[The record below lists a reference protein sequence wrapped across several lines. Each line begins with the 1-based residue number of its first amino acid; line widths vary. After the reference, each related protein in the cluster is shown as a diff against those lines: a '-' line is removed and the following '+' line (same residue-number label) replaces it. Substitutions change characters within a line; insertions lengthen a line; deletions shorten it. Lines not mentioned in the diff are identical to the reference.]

1 MRQIVLGVS
10 TAIAALAI
18 AGSGVAEQTTPLS
31 NTSDLS
37 GLAGDQTGTPA
48 PSPTPTPSEIDKLNA
63 ASAYKNAQ
71 AQALNAEAALATA
84 KANAAKIDLGPLAA
98 TTNGGSGAIT
108 AATGAGKIE
117 GTMLAS
123 RALVVATDRLA
134 DRMCLTASRGSGTD
148 LCAAGQPAGTTKPGP
163 WPSLPAPIGAT
174 AASAPLPND
183 CDNFSTYAVAPS
195 ALPVRAIVIEA
206 DSQKMG
212 FDGYD
217 LLNLRL
223 NAIGRQFCDADR
235 DATAADGRTAGLKV
249 PAAAGRPAGF
259 LPAVSAGVDLVQ
271 KLLATDY
278 TIAGIDIPTDD
289 LLMEK
294 ELIRAIEARNLG
306 WPIYAPDLHPIVDLS
321 NNPIILKLA
330 IIDKLAVAAA
340 ARARSQADTA
350 KKFQT
355 ASTTANLAPD
365 KVAEF
370 SAAFQAHQNAAD
382 GLTGAITA
390 YNALLTSAM
399 GSDPTKPNFMT
410 TAIREAQVASIVR
423 SGGWMLIAK
432 MDAMGASTYTKKNF
446 FTAFGAMPFYV
457 SGGVLV
463 SYTLVDG
470 KTGQIIDA
478 FSQPVAGG
486 FRTVSDVHRRGV
498 EVPLDKK

>member
-1 MRQIVLGVS
+1 MKQTFLGVS
-10 TAIAALAI
+10 TAIVAVAL
-18 AGSGVAEQTTPLS
+18 AGSGMAQQTTPLS

-63 ASAYKNAQ
+63 ATAYKNAQ

-84 KANAAKIDLGPLAA
+84 RANAAKVDLGPLAS
-98 TTNGGSGAIT
+98 TTNGGSGT
-108 AATGAGKIE
+108 VTATGAGKIE

-123 RALVVATDRLA
+123 RALVVATDKLA
-134 DRMCLTASRGSGTD
+134 DRVCLAASRGSGND
-148 LCAAGQPAGTTKPGP
+148 LCAPGQPAGTTKPGP
-163 WPSLPAPIGAT
+163 WPALPTAIGGSAVAP
-174 AASAPLPND
+174 PPNDD

-195 ALPVRAIVIEA
+195 AQPVRAIVIEA

-235 DATAADGRTAGLKV
+235 DAGAADVRTAGLKV
-249 PAAAGRPAGF
+249 PAATGRPAGF

-278 TIAGIDIPTDD
+278 TITGIDITTDD

-306 WPIYAPDLHPIVDLS
+306 WPIYAPDLHPIVDLA

-330 IIDKLAVAAA
+330 IIDRLAVKAA
-340 ARARSQADTA
+340 ARARTQADAA

-370 SAAFQAHQNAAD
+370 SAAFQVHQNAAD

-390 YNALLTSAM
+390 YNGLLTSAM

-432 MDAMGASTYTKKNF
+432 MDAMGASAYTKKNF

-486 FRTVSDVHRRGV
+486 FRSVSDLHRRGV
-498 EVPLDKK
+498 EVPAEKK